1 MSLHSRRLDMIR
13 LYNQDCLEAIREIES
28 NSIDLVLTDPPY
40 NIKKDTWDKWSTQ
53 EEYVSWCGQWIKQ
66 VERVLKDNGSFYWF
80 HNDMMQII
88 KIMDWIEKNTN
99 FVFKQFITWNKY
111 FENMKSLGF
120 AKRRLS
126 ISQSRNYY
134 NGFTE
139 YILFYTFQDE
149 SGLKKVKHDISNF
162 QSLRSYFK
170 EYQAALGLKIKD
182 INRTL
187 GHRKAEHCFYWGS
200 TQWDLPTKETYK
212 ELSTIPLKS
221 EFIRKEY
228 EELRKEYEELRKE
241 YEEQRYTFEA
251 QLVDTKN
258 FHDQKWNNNVWC
270 YDFAP
275 KEKHLTPKPIPLLEN
290 ILLHSSKEND
300 TVLDIF
306 MGSGS
311 TGIACKN
318 LKRNFIGIEK
328 NTDYFEHSKVRIH
341 KHRENIYFND
351 HNDRQLSLFG
361 A

>member
-1 MSLHSRRLDMIR
+1 MIK
-13 LYNQDCLEAIREIES
+13 LINDDCLQSLLKIEKKT
-28 NSIDLVLTDPPY
+28 IDLVLTDPPY
-40 NIKKDTWDKWSTQ
+40 NIKKDYWDKWNTH
-53 EEYVSWCGQWIKQ
+53 EDYVIWCGKWIKEI
-66 VERVLKDNGSFYWF
+66 ERVLKDNGSFYWF
-80 HNDMMQII
+80 HNDMSQII
-88 KIMDWIEKNTN
+88 KIMNWIEKNTK

-111 FENMKSLGF
+111 FENMKSIGF
-120 AKRRLS
+120 AKKRLS

-170 EYQAALGLKIKD
+170 EYQTALGLNKKQIHE
-182 INRTL
+182 TL
-187 GHRKAEHCFYWGS
+187 GHQRADHCFRWSS

-212 ELSTIPLKS
+212 ELQTIPLKS

-241 YEEQRYTFEA
+241 YEELRKEYEEQRYTFET
-251 QLVDTKN
+251 QLVNTKN
-258 FHDQKWNNNVWC
+258 FYDQKWNNNVWS

-290 ILLHSSKEND
+290 IILHSSKEND
-300 TVLDIF
+300 IVLDIF

-318 LKRNFIGIEK
+318 LKRRFIGIEK
-328 NTDYFEHSKVRIH
+328 DK
-341 KHRENIYFND
+341 IYFN
-351 HNDRQLSLFG
+351 NAKNRIENKKNILLKKEERQLRLF
-361 A
+361 